1 MKFLW
6 SGNLLQ
12 RYVFFAFLLMFW
24 TKAPSCVT
32 LLFHNNIQNF
42 HPSSGLFKK
51 ESRASGGLWVKHWL
65 RKDCI
70 VVSFAWLTTKKGTCK
85 NLWSLWRDR
94 HFLKTIWN
102 YHAFRKKRHFWE
114 MMSRVCGTD
123 LPDKDQDSLEIM
135 VRHQRRKL

>member
-1 MKFLW
+1 MSFINSFKNWPFFLLCRTYFRYSLLLPFCFKINLKFLW

-94 HFLKTIWN
+94 HFLKMI
-102 YHAFRKKRHFWE
+102 
-114 MMSRVCGTD
+114 
-123 LPDKDQDSLEIM
+123 
-135 VRHQRRKL
+135 